1 MPIPKVIPPLLRI
14 QIDEARETL
23 SSFIDFHA
31 EQTAEAIG
39 FRFVPTRDAP
49 NTYSALCTAFERS
62 IQTKEPLPI
71 SNQNS
76 GSVLFTSPE
85 VNIAHRFVHDIHHCL
100 LGLSFDL
107 VDELELAIWHLD
119 QLERSGYAPNSLPWK
134 LFHADLIG
142 QIQINALANRFPA
155 DQRSF
160 GINCAVMGLERGVL
174 HELRN
179 PS

>member
-1 MPIPKVIPPLLRI
+1 MPIPRNTLANSQLQI
-14 QIDEARETL
+14 QAARETL
-23 SSFIDFHA
+23 SAFVDFHA

-39 FRFVPTRDAP
+39 FRFNATPDAP
-49 NTYSALCTAFERS
+49 TTYPALCIAFKRS
-62 IQTKEPLPI
+62 IRTKEPLPI

-76 GSVLFTSPE
+76 DSVLFTSPE
-85 VNIAHRFVHDIHHCL
+85 VNIAHRFVHDVHHCL

-119 QLERSGYAPNSLPWK
+119 QLERSGCARDSLPWK

-142 QIQINALANRFPA
+142 QIQVNALARRFPA
-155 DQRSF
+155 DQRAF
-160 GINCAVMGLERGVL
+160 GINCAIMGLERGVL